1 MAVNED
7 DEELELDVVGGGGDD
22 GGGGGTAAA
31 AEADDDVEDDGGDN
45 THQRILSKSA
55 LQGRR
60 DLTAVISQIYS
71 GN

>member
-7 DEELELDVVGGGGDD
+7 DEELELDVVGGGDD
-22 GGGGGTAAA
+22 GGGGGAAA

-60 DLTAVISQIYS
+60 DSTAVISQICS
-71 GN
+71 GK